1 MSDSVRNRE
10 HHLRRLVGLRLASPT
25 VLDSPRQAGTPI
37 FQLAQLLAPIYV
49 LYVQRALVDDQTWAH
64 SGAQGNA
71 LDVDTFRGSR
81 LDTLQISDQ
90 GFNVF
95 LQLDGIEA
103 DFANGGVNDA
113 VFVGA
118 ITNLTSL
125 GVFNRGS
132 YV

>member
-1 MSDSVRNRE
+1 M
-10 HHLRRLVGLRLASPT
+10 RRLRSWIAPA
-25 VLDSPRQAGTPI
+25 RQGPQF
-37 FQLAQLLAPIYV
+37 FQLARSLAPTYF

-71 LDVDTFRGSR
+71 LDVDTFRRSW

-132 YV
+132 YCLLYTSPSPRD

>member
-1 MSDSVRNRE
+1 
-10 HHLRRLVGLRLASPT
+10 
-25 VLDSPRQAGTPI
+25 
-37 FQLAQLLAPIYV
+37 
-49 LYVQRALVDDQTWAH
+49 LVDDQTWAH

-71 LDVDTFRGSR
+71 LDVDAFRRSR

-95 LQLDGIEA
+95 LQLDGIKA
-103 DFANGGVNDA
+103 DLANGSVDDA

-125 GVFNRGS
+125 SVFNRGS
-132 YV
+132 YVWTYF

>member
-1 MSDSVRNRE
+1 MARIIAPTFV
-10 HHLRRLVGLRLASPT
+10 LR
-25 VLDSPRQAGTPI
+25 
-37 FQLAQLLAPIYV
+37 
-49 LYVQRALVDDQTWAH
+49 VQRALVDNQTWAH

-71 LDVDTFRGSR
+71 LDVDTFRGSWF
-81 LDTLQISDQ
+81 DTLQVSDQ

-103 DFANGGVNDA
+103 DLANGGVDDA

-132 YV
+132 YVWSYGADFRLGIRPRGPRI